1 MADNRAD
8 TRARM
13 RTPLARVKGLGA
25 SGHGAEHWW
34 LQRLTAVA
42 NIPLHRRLRDHRR
55 QSRRPLLRRGGRASC
70 PIPSSRSCSSS
81 R

>member
-1 MADNRAD
+1 MADDRSDAS
-8 TRARM
+8 RSM

-42 NIPLHRRLRDHRR
+42 NIPLLV
-55 QSRRPLLRRGGRASC
+55 AFV
-70 PIPSSRSCSSS
+70 I
-81 R
+81 